1 LCLVWIGA
9 ILCIAQVW
17 SMPTNCKL
25 QWTLIPRTHNLLLK
39 VSGPFPSQ
47 CLDDKVEISLPE
59 SALLRNA
66 SKQDLAVAKAVYK
79 TLTSI
84 ESLFDNYGIPQSW
97 DGQKLEDFQNI
108 VYRQIDESKCISGKT
123 QKDEDDF
130 SARDAAITDY
140 FEKLKKLLKDMEF
153 SDCAWETVRLEVL
166 SLLQFIVVETSDN
179 EFWSRR
185 V

>member
-1 LCLVWIGA
+1 MEEDL
-9 ILCIAQVW
+9 
-17 SMPTNCKL
+17 KL
-25 QWTLIPRTHNLLLK
+25 SGE
-39 VSGPFPSQ
+39 SGPFPSQ

-66 SKQDLAVAKAVYK
+66 SKQVSSNALETFIEAANRDKDLKLTERDLAVAKAVYK